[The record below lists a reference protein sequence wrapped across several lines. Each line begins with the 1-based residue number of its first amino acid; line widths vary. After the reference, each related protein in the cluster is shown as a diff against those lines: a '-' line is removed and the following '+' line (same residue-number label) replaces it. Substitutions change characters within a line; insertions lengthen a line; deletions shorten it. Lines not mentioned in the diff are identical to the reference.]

1 MNSAFDPI
9 LYGIEVK
16 FINNIRED
24 NNKIFFN
31 VIISEGI
38 KISKTVSRIYETDCI
53 GQWFRLPDL

>member
-31 VIISEGI
+31 VIISAGI

-53 GQWFRLPDL
+53 EQWFRLPDL